1 MLNEAALRDALLLVF
16 PNKKDLPNAV
26 DAFDKLVLQ
35 SRTMPPLRTCTTSRG
50 WLYEGLDWLSHN
62 ISIKGLGDQ

>member
-1 MLNEAALRDALLLVF
+1 MTMTMVEARHNLHRMLNEAALRDALLLVF

-35 SRTMPPLRTCTTSRG
+35 SRTIPPLVYPENMC
-50 WLYEGLDWLSHN
+50 HF
-62 ISIKGLGDQ
+62 